1 VAYGCIAR
9 ICQPWAQSPSRGCQ
23 AANSESS
30 WISEA
35 PNLHFSSNYFFKAS
49 DNYSSLLETNIIFC
63 LPVVFYV
70 VNLFLSTL
78 IFACFNLTEDEGEEE
93 EGESSENESE
103 SELSASSKSSE
114 SESEAS

>member
-1 VAYGCIAR
+1 M
-9 ICQPWAQSPSRGCQ
+9 
-23 AANSESS
+23 AAL
-30 WISEA
+30 
-35 PNLHFSSNYFFKAS
+35 PGFAS
-49 DNYSSLLETNIIFC
+49 HGSSLLRGAARLPIVKAPGCLRHQTSTSQVIIFFKLATIIILSLPETNQDYFC
-63 LPVVFYV
+63 LRVVLNV

-103 SELSASSKSSE
+103 SESSASSKSSE

>member
-1 VAYGCIAR
+1 M
-9 ICQPWAQSPSRGCQ
+9 
-23 AANSESS
+23 AAL
-30 WISEA
+30 
-35 PNLHFSSNYFFKAS
+35 PGFAS
-49 DNYSSLLETNIIFC
+49 HGSSLLRGAARLSMVKAPGCLRHQTSTSQVTVFLKLATIIYHC
-63 LPVVFYV
+63 QKLILFYV

-103 SELSASSKSSE
+103 SESSASSKSSE